1 MVDTMSNSTI
11 SLMDDKISNNQ
22 AENDKRLSENVFHPL
37 NNEWVYWAH
46 LPHDT
51 DWRVES
57 YKKVLDSTTKYERY
71 HLLNHLYSPIFKY
84 EKNIK
89 PAPNPF
95 YTLDKYL
102 GTFTI
107 DEYRKHLCGN
117 DSYFIIVE
125 KPLTKI
131 VPELYEETNINFTN
145 INSGG
150 NLKFKRKNKI

>member
-1 MVDTMSNSTI
+1 MR
-11 SLMDDKISNNQ
+11 KNQ
-22 AENDKRLSENVFHPL
+22 INDKKSNCFWCTHEFFNLPVYIPKFVL
-37 NNEWVYWAH
+37 NNEYHVYGCFCSPECGAAY
-46 LPHDT
+46 LFK
-51 DWRVES
+51 EN
-57 YKKVLDSTTKYERY
+57 LDSTTKYERY